1 VLEIKNKCLLSSWL
15 FKLLTGKWMWQ
26 LYNKYIKDKTLSQ
39 VQEKPTDSPFWKG
52 LTRVKN
58 DFFNRG
64 SFKVGD
70 GTSVRFWEDIWLGN
84 APLADQYS
92 SFYNIVQR
100 KNVLVAN
107 FLSHN
112 PLNIEFWRV
121 LNGNKWNDWLHLCQR
136 PTTVNLSNQ

>member
-15 FKLLTGKWMWQ
+15 FKLLTGEWMWQ

-52 LTRVKN
+52 LMRVKN

-70 GTSVRFWEDIWLGN
+70 GTSVRFWEDIWL
-84 APLADQYS
+84 
-92 SFYNIVQR
+92 
-100 KNVLVAN
+100 
-107 FLSHN
+107 
-112 PLNIEFWRV
+112 
-121 LNGNKWNDWLHLCQR
+121 
-136 PTTVNLSNQ
+136 